1 MINVAGFEEK
11 FARAVDD
18 GLIWKHV
25 GHVAGC
31 YLSNSGTDMVVFAHV
46 PAGRERQ
53 FRDSKLIFSVE
64 ISEKSGER
72 RFELD
77 LGDQAVG
84 VNLHRTTGR
93 LRGSLACLRKQRSE
107 WQGCEAI

>member
-11 FARAVDD
+11 FAWAVHD
-18 GLIWKHV
+18 GLVWKHV

-31 YLSNSGTDMVVFAHV
+31 YLSDSGTDVVVFAHV

-53 FRDSKLIFSVE
+53 FRDPKLIFFVE
-64 ISEKSGER
+64 IGEKSGER

-77 LGDQAVG
+77 LGDQALG
-84 VNLHRTTGR
+84 VDLHWTASR
-93 LRGSLACLRKQRSE
+93 LRGSLACFGKQCNER
-107 WQGCEAI
+107 QGCEAI